1 MMDTNGYNRRRFLRN
16 GFALAGVSFAWNAF
30 RGTAEAREITRAVPK
45 TADEALAEL
54 KAGNRRYATG
64 VNLHHDYGPERAAL
78 ALSQHPFAVILG
90 CADSRVGPEQAFDQ
104 SRGRLFVI
112 RVAGNFVDD
121 NGLASAEYGTAV
133 LGASLIVV
141 LGHSECGAI
150 KATVDVLT
158 KKTQLPGHLPG
169 LISYLKPPV
178 QQALKQGGSLDQA
191 TKQNVIANV
200 EKLQNSSPVIL
211 PLRKENKVKVVGAIY
226 DLRSGRVE
234 FLS

>member
-1 MMDTNGYNRRRFLRN
+1 
-16 GFALAGVSFAWNAF
+16 
-30 RGTAEAREITRAVPK
+30 
-45 TADEALAEL
+45 
-54 KAGNRRYATG
+54 
-64 VNLHHDYGPERAAL
+64 
-78 ALSQHPFAVILG
+78 
-90 CADSRVGPEQAFDQ
+90 
-104 SRGRLFVI
+104 
-112 RVAGNFVDD
+112 
-121 NGLASAEYGTAV
+121 LASAEYGTAV
-133 LGASLIVV
+133 AGAPLIVV

-178 QQALKQGGSLDQA
+178 QQTLKQGGSLDQA

-211 PLRKENKVKVVGAIY
+211 PLLKKNKVRVVGAIY